1 MRCILRKTAYIL
13 TFALVFA
20 MMAGTAWGA
29 PGGADDPL
37 VSLSYL
43 KTIFTDVFEQRLN
56 QEASDASK
64 EVNAYF
70 DGKFDALVTLAKG
83 ESVTGKI
90 GTKMVVISGSAH
102 LFGAQGDVINIT
114 RGSLANVGTDAPN
127 NMHYLFASNGT
138 SGFSANTDGTQ
149 IMVYDSYSGARQV
162 QNTKYADALF
172 SLGLFKGT
180 NDGYDLDKKGDRV
193 QGLIML
199 IRLMGKEDEA
209 LQHSGKTPFTD
220 MTGWLE
226 GHKYIGY
233 AYDNGITKGTNTE
246 NTLFSPNMELDGKMY
261 VTFVLRAL
269 GYDDSKGDF
278 HWETSSYDLAKSV
291 GILTDE
297 DIADINGGGF
307 YRDHVV
313 KISFK
318 ALSVELKGENRTLGQ
333 KLVADGVF
341 TQDQLNKA
349 FQSVQ

>member
-1 MRCILRKTAYIL
+1 MRIMKNPYINAAVTFVISLAYATVFIL
-13 TFALVFA
+13 TSGHIEFERILNHSQTLNRAF
-20 MMAGTAWGA
+20 WNNW
-29 PGGADDPL
+29 
-37 VSLSYL
+37 S
-43 KTIFTDVFEQRLN
+43 IFL
-56 QEASDASK
+56 
-64 EVNAYF
+64 
-70 DGKFDALVTLAKG
+70 L
-83 ESVTGKI
+83 
-90 GTKMVVISGSAH
+90 
-102 LFGAQGDVINIT
+102 QGN
-114 RGSLANVGTDAPN
+114 L
-127 NMHYLFASNGT
+127 
-138 SGFSANTDGTQ
+138 
-149 IMVYDSYSGARQV
+149 
-162 QNTKYADALF
+162 
-172 SLGLFKGT
+172 
-180 NDGYDLDKKGDRV
+180 
-193 QGLIML
+193 
-199 IRLMGKEDEA
+199 
-209 LQHSGKTPFTD
+209 
-220 MTGWLE
+220 
-226 GHKYIGY
+226 KYIGY

>member
-1 MRCILRKTAYIL
+1 
-13 TFALVFA
+13 
-20 MMAGTAWGA
+20 
-29 PGGADDPL
+29 
-37 VSLSYL
+37 
-43 KTIFTDVFEQRLN
+43 
-56 QEASDASK
+56 
-64 EVNAYF
+64 
-70 DGKFDALVTLAKG
+70 
-83 ESVTGKI
+83 
-90 GTKMVVISGSAH
+90 
-102 LFGAQGDVINIT
+102 
-114 RGSLANVGTDAPN
+114 
-127 NMHYLFASNGT
+127 
-138 SGFSANTDGTQ
+138 
-149 IMVYDSYSGARQV
+149 
-162 QNTKYADALF
+162 
-172 SLGLFKGT
+172 
-180 NDGYDLDKKGDRV
+180 
-193 QGLIML
+193 
-199 IRLMGKEDEA
+199 
-209 LQHSGKTPFTD
+209 

-261 VTFVLRAL
+261 VTFILRAL